1 VEYCGEGRK
10 VRKSRYIITALLIV
24 STTITSLLAGCT
36 AKTAVSTTPTRKYD
50 IVKVMNIVDLQ
61 GAKWQTYQLRL
72 TLEGGATFTIDLNLA
87 NGDKLDCLY
96 TTEKPTSGGSVNFQ
110 VKAGTMVVYPS
121 GTTDSTAASG
131 ALGNTSD
138 RLSITATK
146 SNGSSYRLI
155 FHNNLADKN
164 SKETIYT
171 AITYPGNDSGGD
183 SIFIPLE
190 TN

>member
-1 VEYCGEGRK
+1 MISMLVGCVG
-10 VRKSRYIITALLIV
+10 KSGV
-24 STTITSLLAGCT
+24 TS
-36 AKTAVSTTPTRKYD
+36 TPTRKYE

-61 GAKWQTYQLRL
+61 GAKWKTYQLRL

-87 NGDKLDCLY
+87 IGDKVDCLY
-96 TTEKPTSGGSVNFQ
+96 TTEKPSSGGSVNFQ
-110 VKAGTMVVYPS
+110 VKAGTALVYPAGATGS
-121 GTTDSTAASG
+121 ITTGSG

-138 RLSITATK
+138 RLAITA
-146 SNGSSYRLI
+146 SQANGTSYRFI

-164 SKETIYT
+164 SKEVIYT
-171 AITYPGNDSGGD
+171 EITYPGNDSGED

>member
-1 VEYCGEGRK
+1 VK
-10 VRKSRYIITALLIV
+10 KNRYIFTALMII
-24 STTITSLLAGCT
+24 SIITTSLLAGC
-36 AKTAVSTTPTRKYD
+36 AGKSTTQSPPTRKYD

-61 GAKWQTYQLRL
+61 GAKWKVYQLRL
-72 TLEGGATFTIDLNLA
+72 TLEGGATFTIDLNLSD
-87 NGDKLDCLY
+87 GDTVKCLY

-110 VKAGTMVVYPS
+110 VKAGTAVIYPS
-121 GTTDSTAASG
+121 GTTGSATTGSG
-131 ALGNTSD
+131 AVGNTSD
-138 RLSITATK
+138 LLSFTAAQA
-146 SNGSSYRLI
+146 NGTSYKLI

-171 AITYPGNDSGGD
+171 EITYPATDSGED